1 MKPTRNNVLTV
12 SVLSLM
18 LLGCGGDSSGDRSG
32 STVINGVTYKLT
44 FKSDWNATNFPT
56 NYPSGSAHFSPLI
69 GMTHN
74 ASASL
79 FSTGKLATSG
89 VEIVAEAGSTN
100 SIKSEIGNIQNLG
113 FSQSLI
119 EGGDLPN
126 GQIQVEVT
134 FSLDEDFSLVSVI
147 TMVAPSPDWF
157 VGVDSLNLFQ
167 NGQWVD
173 ELVVELK
180 TYDAGTDDGVSFTSG
195 NADTSPKENIT
206 LLTSAASDTDFS
218 NGVHR
223 SSGQHIGTFTF
234 KRQ

>member
-1 MKPTRNNVLTV
+1 MKPTRNNVLTA

-18 LLGCGGDSSGDRSG
+18 LLGCGGDSSGDSSG

-126 GQIQVEVT
+126 GQTQVEVT

-218 NGVHR
+218 NGVHH